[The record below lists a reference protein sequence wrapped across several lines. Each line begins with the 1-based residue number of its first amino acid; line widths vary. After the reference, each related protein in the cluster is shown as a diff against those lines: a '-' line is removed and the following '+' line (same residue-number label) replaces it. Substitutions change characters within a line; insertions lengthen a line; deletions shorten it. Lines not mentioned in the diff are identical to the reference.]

1 MLFTR
6 RSIAGRKCA
15 RSSAVGMLILL
26 ASCGFQPI
34 HNEKSVAS
42 MSALANFDVA
52 LISDRKGQMLRNE
65 LLKEL
70 QPQGA
75 ILNPRFSLRV
85 TLTETLSNL
94 AIRKDDA
101 ATRANLN
108 LSAAFS
114 VTLRAD
120 EDTLFY
126 GTVNSVNSFNI
137 LTSDYATLSAR
148 ADARRRAVKQLALQ
162 LKERLSIWLIQT
174 GGRKVTK

>member
-6 RSIAGRKCA
+6 RAIAGRKFA
-15 RSSAVGMLILL
+15 RSIAVVMLILL
-26 ASCGFQPI
+26 ASCGFQPM
-34 HNEKSVAS
+34 HTEKSAAS
-42 MSALANFDVA
+42 MSTLANFDVA

-75 ILNPRFSLRV
+75 TLNPRFSLRV

-101 ATRANLN
+101 ATRANLS

-114 VTLRAD
+114 VTHRAD

-126 GTVNSVNSFNI
+126 GTVNSINSFNI

-162 LKERLSIWLIQT
+162 IKERLSIWLIQT

>member
-6 RSIAGRKCA
+6 RASAGRKCA
-15 RSSAVGMLILL
+15 RSITVGMLILL

-34 HNEKSVAS
+34 HNEKSTAS
-42 MSALANFDVA
+42 VSALANFDIA

-94 AIRKDDA
+94 AIREDDA
-101 ATRANLN
+101 ATRANLT
-108 LSAAFS
+108 LSATFS
-114 VTLRAD
+114 VTHRAD
-120 EDTLFY
+120 KDALFS
-126 GTVNSVNSFNI
+126 GAVKSVNSFNI

-162 LKERLSIWLIQT
+162 IKERLSIWLIQT
-174 GGRKVTK
+174 GGRKVTE

>member
-6 RSIAGRKCA
+6 RAIAGRKCA
-15 RSSAVGMLILL
+15 TFIAVGMLIIL

-34 HNEKSVAS
+34 HNENSAAS
-42 MSALANFDVA
+42 MPALANFDVA

-75 ILNPRFSLRV
+75 KLDPRFSLRV
-85 TLTETLSNL
+85 TLTESLSNL

-101 ATRANLN
+101 ATRANLT

-114 VTLRAD
+114 VTHRAD
-120 EDTLFY
+120 EDTLFN

-148 ADARRRAVKQLALQ
+148 ADAQRRAVKQLALQ
-162 LKERLSIWLIQT
+162 IKERLSIWLIQA
-174 GGRKVTK
+174 GGRKATK